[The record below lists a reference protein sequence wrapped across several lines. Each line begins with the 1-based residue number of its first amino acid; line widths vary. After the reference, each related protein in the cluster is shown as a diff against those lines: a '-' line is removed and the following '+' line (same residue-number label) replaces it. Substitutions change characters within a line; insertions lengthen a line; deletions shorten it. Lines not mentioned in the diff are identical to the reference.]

1 MKRLV
6 LTEEEKNRILGLHG
20 TNIIVEQANP
30 KVSQIQTHLKG
41 KGHNLGTA
49 GPNKDG
55 VDGVWGK
62 LTRDAIKKEFNID
75 IDDKGEVVTQP
86 DQSTTGTT
94 TPSTTTTKPEEKSPT
109 SPAGTAPTET
119 APTNQ
124 TTQPA
129 GQTSSQQGGQDDVR
143 TFGKS

>member
-20 TNIIVEQANP
+20 TNIILEQSNP
-30 KVSQIQTHLKG
+30 KVSQIQTYLKG
-41 KGHNLGTA
+41 KGYNLGTA

-62 LTRDAIKKEFNID
+62 ITKDAIKKEFNID

-86 DQSTTGTT
+86 AQSA
-94 TPSTTTTKPEEKSPT
+94 PATTKPEEKLPT
-109 SPAGTAPTET
+109 LPAGTVS
-119 APTNQ
+119 TNQ
-124 TTQPA
+124 PTQLA
-129 GQTSSQQGGQDDVR
+129 GQTSPQQGGKENVK
-143 TFGKS
+143 TFG

>member
-6 LTEEEKNRILGLHG
+6 LTEEEKNRILGLHR

-30 KVSQIQTHLKG
+30 KVSQIQTYLKG

-75 IDDKGEVVTQP
+75 IDEKGEVVSQP
-86 DQSTTGTT
+86 AQSTPGTT
-94 TPSTTTTKPEEKSPT
+94 TQATTKPEEKLPT
-109 SPAGTAPTET
+109 LPAGTVS
-119 APTNQ
+119 TNQ
-124 TTQPA
+124 PTQLA
-129 GQTSSQQGGQDDVR
+129 GQTSPQQGGKEDVK
-143 TFGKS
+143 TFA